1 MNVELTYQARIAQYL
16 HIAPEQVSLYWKGRV
31 ALYTVLKAMG
41 VGPGD
46 EVVLPAF
53 TCVVVPNA
61 ILYLGATPIYVD
73 INPTVLCCSA
83 EQIEQVITPKTKVI
97 LIQNMLGLSFEV
109 EEIVSL
115 AKARGIYT
123 IEDCTHGFG
132 GKHQDVFNGLR
143 SDASFFSSQW
153 NKPFSTGIGGMLVV
167 NNRDL
172 LQPVNQLN
180 SHLIKPSAKDQ
191 FILFILIWART
202 YLLKGFTY
210 WTFLRLYRWLSK
222 KGVVVGSSSASEL
235 EGINMPKDYF
245 KGMSSV
251 QCRAGIKALSTFDQV
266 ISQRKNSGVSVHQW
280 LTSQGKTTVPS
291 EHMAQH
297 AFLKYPILVK
307 DRALFLQQAEKEKVP
322 LGDWFI
328 SPLHPVLDSLE
339 PWGLEVSNF
348 PNAVYVSKHIVNLPL
363 DIPVH
368 RLINFLELYKNEI
381 I

>member
-1 MNVELTYQARIAQYL
+1 MNVELTYQARIAEYL

-73 INPTVLCCSA
+73 INPTVLCCGA
-83 EQIEQVITPKTKVI
+83 QQIEQVLTPKTKVI

-132 GKHQDVFNGLR
+132 GKHQGVFNGLR

-172 LQPVNQLN
+172 LHSVKQLN
-180 SHLIKPSAKDQ
+180 SNLIKPSIKDQ

-210 WTFLRLYRWLSK
+210 WTFLRLYRWLSR

-235 EGINMPKDYF
+235 EGIHMPKDYV
-245 KGMSSV
+245 KGMSTV
-251 QCRAGIKALSTFDQV
+251 QCKAGIKALKKMNDTLAFRRNSAMLV
-266 ISQRKNSGVSVHQW
+266 HEYLLKN
-280 LTSQGKTTVPS
+280 GKTTVPNEFLNDHS
-291 EHMAQH
+291 
-297 AFLKYPILVK
+297 FLKYPILV
-307 DRALFLQQAEKEKVP
+307 AERSAFINFAESSRIP

-328 SPLHPVLDSLE
+328 SPLHPVMGSLE
-339 PWGLEVSNF
+339 AWDLNPNKF